1 MLGARSGEPAAARDE
16 KLEIAHDE
24 LMTSERRAWDRLALI
39 GSLLC
44 TLTGVGYVW
53 LIQQQGNQPTAW
65 FLSGLIVGVL
75 LAVYGAATAVAWR
88 TAALMISG
96 TVLVVLGLL
105 GILSIGVPILG
116 AGVLVLAA
124 GVRSRSRVPA

>member
-1 MLGARSGEPAAARDE
+1 LPNSEPAAARDE

-65 FLSGLIVGVL
+65 FLGGLIVGVL